1 MDLAILFGF
10 ILFILGLIPTY
21 FGLKYNKFR
30 KVVLKTPTSKI
41 WDLHKGLVEIYGEV
55 NPSEKG
61 TMISPILQKECVY
74 YKYKIQEYRRH
85 GKSGSYVTISKGEE
99 HRPFYLQDLTGC
111 ILVDSKYA
119 KIEIFNK
126 YKITTGFFKNIPVS
140 AIPFLQKNNISFK
153 SPLIGCKN
161 MRFEEFTIKPYSKIY
176 LLGTVKNRLD
186 LDTIPQ
192 KSGAV
197 NGLIQKSEK
206 DEIYYISD
214 ATEDEILKKYKI
226 KTLLGLFFGSL
237 AFIIGS
243 ILMLIS
249 FLVFW
254 FDKQYF
260 YT

>member
-1 MDLAILFGF
+1 MNLAILFGF

-85 GKSGSYVTISKGEE
+85 GKSGSYVTISEGKE
-99 HRPFYLQDLTGC
+99 HRLFYLQDVTGFV
-111 ILVDSKYA
+111 LVDSRNA
-119 KIEIFNK
+119 KIDIFNK

-161 MRFEEFTIKPYSKIY
+161 MRFEEETIVPYNKLYVLGNVNNRFNIDEIPIKP
-176 LLGTVKNRLD
+176 GETE
-186 LDTIPQ
+186 
-192 KSGAV
+192 
-197 NGLIQKSEK
+197 GLIQKNGG
-206 DEIYYISD
+206 DHIYYISD
-214 ATEDEILKKYKI
+214 ATEQEILRKYKI
-226 KTLLGLFFGSL
+226 R
-237 AFIIGS
+237 S
-243 ILMLIS
+243 IAVFALS
-249 FLVFW
+249 ALVFLAGIAIILSSVLLR
-254 FDKQYF
+254 
-260 YT
+260 